1 MNKRMISYHG
11 YVLIA
16 AILLIFAN
24 LKSWIYSEV
33 MLINQLSNYEFIC
46 QDTSLIFSFDAISQ
60 TFFPAVSFVSQIYLG
75 SISVS

>member
-16 AILLIFAN
+16 AILLIFEN
-24 LKSWIYSEV
+24 LISWTSFEY
-33 MLINQLSNYEFIC
+33 MLTNQLSSYEFIC
-46 QDTSLIFSFDAISQ
+46 QYTSLTFSFDAISQ